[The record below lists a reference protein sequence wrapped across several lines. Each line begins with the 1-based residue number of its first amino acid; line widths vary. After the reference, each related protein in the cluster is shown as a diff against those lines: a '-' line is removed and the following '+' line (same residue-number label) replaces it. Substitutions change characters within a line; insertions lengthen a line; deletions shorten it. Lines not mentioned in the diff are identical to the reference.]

1 MAVRQW
7 RLKGGKGGERRQ
19 SLTHQLMGTHPWKP
33 VREKKQEW
41 RPNWV
46 AKKMELAKTKVLK
59 KTRYLITGSSSPG
72 LHRTPVFRGV
82 HRLFAHGMRWCF
94 MLHA

>member
-1 MAVRQW
+1 
-7 RLKGGKGGERRQ
+7 
-19 SLTHQLMGTHPWKP
+19 MGTHPWKP

-46 AKKMELAKTKVLK
+46 AKKMELANTKVLK

-72 LHRTPVFRGV
+72 LHEAAVSRGV
-82 HRLFAHGMRWCF
+82 HQNQSHSMRPCSNLAQDW
-94 MLHA
+94 HE